1 MTADETQ
8 KTLPETR
15 ASAEGSTDSS
25 GNDAP
30 ASTDV
35 SPATSSDS
43 GAAAE
48 AATASSEPSEKEPAQ
63 ASDAAHATAAD
74 AAAASQEAGAAEGV
88 AASSAAE
95 RPAGETNEGS
105 AQEGVQAAQ
114 VEAPGAPTEAGE
126 AGGSDA
132 AEGAAEGSALF
143 EAAAATSGEAAPG
156 EAAPGEVTEG
166 AAAEGDAAKKK
177 KKRRKKK
184 KKPAGEGGR
193 SHERAPFHA
202 GEEVFGKVTAVL
214 DTAIMIDLSGKA
226 LAIFDRSEMAADD
239 LVPEVGDR
247 FVGQVL
253 ADGARGGLV
262 VMTRKLLREEEAKP
276 KIEQAA
282 KDGTLVRGLVTGVI
296 KGGVEVLIE
305 GLRAFAPASGVDLHP
320 RTANFINLVGQV
332 LDFKVVTYEKQ
343 GREVVVSRRPM
354 LEKEAHE
361 RRKQARELLKEGM
374 EMQGVVRTVVEWGAF
389 VALPEAEN
397 LEGLVHISELSH
409 DPREKMADVL
419 KPGQKVQVK
428 IQKIDEKGKIWLSRK
443 ALIEDPFQV
452 LLGGI
457 KQGDV
462 VEGEVTRVEDFGA
475 FIKLADGFEGLCHAA
490 DLGVER
496 VNDARTV
503 LKPGEQVKMIV
514 HHIDPKQR
522 RVALHPVPPESQA
535 GEEKQRVV
543 KGGKVK
549 VEVVKADKPGLF
561 VRILGATGRQAR
573 GFIPA
578 GQTGTPRGAELRKHF
593 ETGAQLEAQVLEID
607 PKRSEAKLSI
617 VRLHQDEERKAHKE
631 YRAKLKAESNFG
643 TLGDL
648 LKQKLG
654 G

>member
-8 KTLPETR
+8 NTAPKTTPSTEGNENVFEAHAPASSTDAQPAT
-15 ASAEGSTDSS
+15 ASATSNGAEPTSSAEAPDLHQEPASEGSST
-25 GNDAP
+25 GNDAEL
-30 ASTDV
+30 AD
-35 SPATSSDS
+35 DS
-43 GAAAE
+43 AEPGSEDGELESE
-48 AATASSEPSEKEPAQ
+48 AA
-63 ASDAAHATAAD
+63 D
-74 AAAASQEAGAAEGV
+74 
-88 AASSAAE
+88 
-95 RPAGETNEGS
+95 
-105 AQEGVQAAQ
+105 
-114 VEAPGAPTEAGE
+114 GE
-126 AGGSDA
+126 AGDG
-132 AEGAAEGSALF
+132 
-143 EAAAATSGEAAPG
+143 
-156 EAAPGEVTEG
+156 
-166 AAAEGDAAKKK
+166 AKKK

-184 KKPAGEGGR
+184 KKPATEGSR
-193 SHERAPFHA
+193 SHERAPFHT

-247 FVGQVL
+247 FVGNVL
-253 ADGARGGLV
+253 ADGSRGGLV

-276 KIEQAA
+276 KVEQAA
-282 KDGTLVRGLVTGVI
+282 KDGTLVNGLITGVI
-296 KGGVEVLIE
+296 KGGVEVLID

-361 RRKQARELLKEGM
+361 RRKQARELLKEGVT
-374 EMQGVVRTVVEWGAF
+374 MQGIVRTVVEWGAF

-409 DPREKMADVL
+409 DPRDRMVDVL
-419 KPGQKVQVK
+419 KPGQKIQVL

-443 ALIEDPFQV
+443 ALIEDPFV
-452 LLGGI
+452 TLLGGI

-462 VEGEVTRVEDFGA
+462 LDGEVTRVEDFGA

-496 VNDARTV
+496 VADAKTV
-503 LKPGEQVKMIV
+503 LTPGQQVKMIV
-514 HHIDPKQR
+514 HHIDARQR

-535 GEEKQRVV
+535 GEARQKVI
-543 KGGKVK
+543 KGGKLK
-549 VEVVKADKPGLF
+549 VEVVKVEKSGLV

-573 GFIPA
+573 GFVPA
-578 GQTGTPRGAELRKHF
+578 GQTGTQRGAELRKHF
-593 ETGAQLEAQVLEID
+593 NAGEQLEVTVLEID
-607 PKRSEAKLSI
+607 PKRNEAKLSI

-648 LKQKLG
+648 LKQKFG

>member
-8 KTLPETR
+8 KTIPETSASEEGS
-15 ASAEGSTDSS
+15 ASATVDHAHASPTSASDEGASNETAPVSANTQVARAEGPPVLDE
-25 GNDAP
+25 GAERQRLDAEQEV
-30 ASTDV
+30 AV
-35 SPATSSDS
+35 
-43 GAAAE
+43 
-48 AATASSEPSEKEPAQ
+48 
-63 ASDAAHATAAD
+63 ASDAASDDSGD
-74 AAAASQEAGAAEGV
+74 APSSAAASERTESVVSAEGEGEG
-88 AASSAAE
+88 SSDQAQTVE
-95 RPAGETNEGS
+95 GET
-105 AQEGVQAAQ
+105 
-114 VEAPGAPTEAGE
+114 
-126 AGGSDA
+126 
-132 AEGAAEGSALF
+132 AEGETADG
-143 EAAAATSGEAAPG
+143 
-156 EAAPGEVTEG
+156 
-166 AAAEGDAAKKK
+166 AKKK

-184 KKPAGEGGR
+184 KPGAEGGR
-193 SHERAPFHA
+193 PHERAPFHA

-276 KIEQAA
+276 KVEQAA
-282 KDGTLVRGLVTGVI
+282 KDGTLVKGLVTGVI

-332 LDFKVVTYEKQ
+332 LEFKVVTYEKN

-361 RRKQARELLKEGM
+361 RRKQARELLKDGM

-409 DPREKMADVL
+409 DPRDKMADVL
-419 KPGQKVQVK
+419 KPGQKLSVK

-443 ALIEDPFQV
+443 ALIEDPFLK

-462 VEGEVTRVEDFGA
+462 LDGEVTRVEDFGA

-496 VNDARTV
+496 VGDARTV
-503 LKPGEQVKMIV
+503 IKPGEQVKMIV
-514 HHIDPKQR
+514 HHIDPRQR

-535 GEEKQRVV
+535 GEERQKVT
-543 KGGKVK
+543 KGAKVK
-549 VEVVKADKPGLF
+549 VEIVKPDKPGLF

-593 ETGAQLEAQVLEID
+593 EVGTQLEAQVIEID